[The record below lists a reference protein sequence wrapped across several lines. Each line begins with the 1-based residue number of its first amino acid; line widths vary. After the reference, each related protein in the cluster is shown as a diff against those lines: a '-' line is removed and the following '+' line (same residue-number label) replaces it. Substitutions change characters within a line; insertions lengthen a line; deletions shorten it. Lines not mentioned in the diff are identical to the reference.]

1 MPIRANALVVMAK
14 APIPGSVK
22 TRLMPVFSALE
33 AATLARA
40 LLLDQLEH
48 LRALRNTDLYL
59 AFTPPGAR
67 RLIRRLAP
75 SRFEVFSQAS
85 GDLGTRMRHI
95 FATLFGRG
103 HRRIVLIG
111 GDLPPVPLN
120 YFSKAFTCL
129 SDTEQCAVLGPSQD
143 GGYYLIGLNRDQPAL
158 FDQMTW
164 SHDQVLPQ
172 TLARLSSLD
181 MKSHL
186 IPTWRDIDTIDD
198 VRCLQST
205 LAPMVAKT
213 APRTFSFLREI
224 KQQ

>member
-158 FDQMTW
+158 FDQMIW
-164 SHDQVLPQ
+164 SHDQVLTQ
-172 TLARLSSLD
+172 TLARLISLD
-181 MKSHL
+181 IKSHL
-186 IPTWRDIDTIDD
+186 LPTWRDI
-198 VRCLQST
+198 
-205 LAPMVAKT
+205 
-213 APRTFSFLREI
+213 
-224 KQQ
+224 